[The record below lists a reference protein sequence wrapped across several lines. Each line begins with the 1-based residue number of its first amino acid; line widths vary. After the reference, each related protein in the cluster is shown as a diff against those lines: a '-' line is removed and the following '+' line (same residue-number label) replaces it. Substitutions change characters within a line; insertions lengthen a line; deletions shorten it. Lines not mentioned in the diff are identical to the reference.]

1 MTDEQKDKCHEIAEH
16 YGEEHQMLKAVEEM
30 AELTQAIIKTVHG
43 DTLHEWDYP
52 GELADVLIMLEQLL
66 YMYSRCHLRANA
78 RNGKVMVLRMDKE
91 YIDKSEAYRLIKHEA
106 EKHELPASK
115 EAYERAARII
125 SMMKPCGVHIDA
137 LMHVMTEEEK
147 AEISSMPIFNSK
159 CEHCGAMCF
168 DDDTY
173 CSECGAYFGE

>member
-1 MTDEQKDKCHEIAEH
+1 
-16 YGEEHQMLKAVEEM
+16 
-30 AELTQAIIKTVHG
+30 
-43 DTLHEWDYP
+43 
-52 GELADVLIMLEQLL
+52 
-66 YMYSRCHLRANA
+66 
-78 RNGKVMVLRMDKE
+78 MVLRMDKE

-106 EKHELPASK
+106 ETHELPASK

-137 LMHVMTEEEK
+137 LMHAMTEEEK